1 MIEPT
6 PPQLATWLLKKCGS
20 PYHGDS
26 LAGDLIEQYREGR
39 SRRWYWK
46 QITAAILI
54 ARVRAIRTLPW
65 TAVRRV
71 LSRLLAETAAVLA
84 LVVIVDQ
91 VRRTRSLAEMMN
103 HTFGSTLIVL
113 LAVAV
118 IGFLV
123 SLRPD
128 KPRQGQAA
136 INVMM
141 LAFGVIALGVGTL
154 TWADTARGDSCRTA
168 ACVCL
173 NK

>member
-1 MIEPT
+1 MIERT

-26 LAGDLIEQYREGR
+26 LAGDLIEQYRQGGNAV
-39 SRRWYWK
+39 WYWK
-46 QITAAILI
+46 QVTAAILI
-54 ARVRAIRTLPW
+54 ARVRAIQTMPW
-65 TAVRRV
+65 AAVHKIV
-71 LSRLLAETAAVLA
+71 SRQLAETAAVLA

-91 VRRTRSLAEMMN
+91 ARRTHSLAEMMN
-103 HTFGSTLIVL
+103 HTFGSILIVL
-113 LAVAV
+113 MAVVV

-123 SLRPD
+123 SMRVD

-136 INVMM
+136 INALM

-154 TWADTARGDSCRTA
+154 TWADTTRGDSCRTP